1 MRVISLCI
9 CVFLVLSC
17 SSHRHDY
24 PIQPVSFT
32 KVQITDQFWS
42 ERLNT
47 NRTVT
52 IPAAFKKCK
61 ESGRIDNFAIA
72 AGLQDGEFQS
82 PFPFDDS
89 DVYKIIEGASYSLS
103 VHPDPELQKYLDEVI
118 AKIAAAQEEDGYL
131 MTWRTINPNKPPTD
145 WSGDENRW
153 SDLKGGHE
161 LYNAGH
167 LYEAAVAHYRAT
179 GKRSLLNVA
188 LKNADLI
195 ATEFGPNGNH
205 GVPGHEEIEIGLV
218 KLYRVSGNKKYLDL
232 ATFFLDQRGNAAGHE
247 LYGTYSQDHK
257 PVVEQSEAVGHAVRA
272 GYLYAGMTDVAALTG
287 KQAYI
292 KALDHIWNNVVAK
305 KLYIIGG
312 IGASR
317 EGESFGDNYE
327 LPNEASYCETC
338 AAIANVLWNQ
348 RMFLL
353 TGQAKYIDVLEKSL
367 YNNVLAG
374 VSLEGNTFFYP
385 NVLAF
390 DGQTPFNQGAL
401 TRKEWFDC
409 SCCPSNLSRIIPSV
423 PGYVYAVR
431 DDTVFTNLYIGNQTQ
446 MSFQDQK
453 IQFKQKTEY
462 PWSGNISITVQTEQP
477 AVFTMALRIP
487 GWAQNRQLPS
497 DLYRYVDDYDSPILL
512 TMNGEPI
519 PLNIINGYARI
530 EREWTP
536 GDEIKLDLPMPVRKV
551 IAHEK
556 VRADRRKMALQRGPI
571 VYCAEAVDHS
581 GRVRNLYVDND
592 AEFHATFHPELLEG
606 VCVVHGKARRKDSN
620 AEVKFTA
627 IPYYAWA
634 HRGIGEMT
642 VWIPYE

>member
-1 MRVISLCI
+1 MRIFIICI
-9 CVFLVLSC
+9 WVFVTLSC
-17 SSHRHDY
+17 SSQRNDY
-24 PIQPVSFT
+24 PIQPVPFT
-32 KVQITDQFWS
+32 KVQITDHFWS
-42 ERLNT
+42 KRLST

-52 IPAAFKKCK
+52 IPAALKKCK
-61 ESGRIDNFAIA
+61 ESGRIANFAIA
-72 AGLQDGEFQS
+72 GGQQDGEFQS

-103 VHPDPELQKYLDEVI
+103 VYPDSELEKYLDEVI

-167 LYEAAVAHYRAT
+167 LYEAAVAHYQAT
-179 GKRSLLNVA
+179 GKRSLLDVA

-195 ATEFGPNGNH
+195 AKEFGPHGNH

-232 ATFFLDQRGNAAGHE
+232 ARFFLDQRGQTEHHK
-247 LYGTYSQDHK
+247 LYGTYAQDHK

-272 GYLYAGMTDVAALTG
+272 GYLYAGMADVTALTG
-287 KQAYI
+287 EHDYI
-292 KALDHIWNNVVAK
+292 NALNRIWNNVVGK

-317 EGESFGDNYE
+317 HGEKFGDNYE
-327 LPNEASYCETC
+327 LPNSTSYCETC

-353 TGQAKYIDVLEKSL
+353 TGKAKFIDVLEKSL

-390 DGQTPFNQGAL
+390 DGETPFNRGAR
-401 TRKEWFDC
+401 TRKEWFGC
-409 SCCPSNLSRIIPSV
+409 SCCPSNVSRIIPSV
-423 PGYVYAVR
+423 PGYVYAFR
-431 DDTVFTNLYIGNQTQ
+431 DDTVFTNLYVSNQTQ
-446 MSFQDQK
+446 LNFQGYNIRLQ
-453 IQFKQKTEY
+453 QKTDY
-462 PWSGNISITVQTEQP
+462 PWKGDISITVKPEKSV
-477 AVFTMALRIP
+477 VFTMALRIP
-487 GWAQNRQLPS
+487 GWAQNRPVPS
-497 DLYRYVDDYDSPILL
+497 DLYQYVDAFDSLFAL
-512 TMNGEPI
+512 TVNGKSI
-519 PLNIINGYARI
+519 PVNNTNGYALINRKW
-530 EREWTP
+530 RP
-536 GDEIKLDLPMPVRKV
+536 GDKIELDLPMPVRTV
-551 IAHEK
+551 VAHEK
-556 VRADRRKMALQRGPI
+556 VKADHGKAALQRGPI
-571 VYCAEAVDHS
+571 VYCVEAVDLS
-581 GRVRNLYVDND
+581 GRIHDLYVDNNT
-592 AEFHATFHPELLEG
+592 EFTPTFDPELLEG
-606 VCVVHGKARRKDSN
+606 VCVVHGKAPGKVSKAN
-620 AEVKFTA
+620 VKFTA

-634 HRGIGEMT
+634 HRGISEMA
-642 VWIPYE
+642 VWLPYE